1 MEDNMETEKRYL
13 TKEEAQAYYA
23 EYAAVNM
30 RFILAKLPSA
40 TPKHL
45 AMLAAVIRGMG
56 IEGCAEEYVPRK

>member
-1 MEDNMETEKRYL
+1 METEKHYL
-13 TKEEAQAYYA
+13 TKEEAQAYYE

-30 RFILAKLPSA
+30 RYILAKLPAA

-56 IEGCAEEYVPRK
+56 IAGCAEEDAQRK